1 MLSAKTKKKALR
13 IALPVLLAV
22 FFGWYTFSKLPID
35 QIIPYFKTAN
45 YGWIALGMLL
55 GLLSNLSRA
64 YRWKYL
70 IEPMGYTLRFPN
82 SVMAVFITYL
92 ANYGIPRSGEVLR
105 AAVLTNYE
113 GVPFQK
119 SFGTI
124 IAERMADLLVLLTIV
139 AITLLIQFDF
149 IFSLLENSF
158 QPKKLIL
165 LGVVAIVF
173 CAIIFLYLKKSQ
185 SKIALKVR
193 DFVRGLLEG
202 ILSIFKMKHKW
213 AFIFHTLF
221 IWVMYIMMFFV
232 TSMALDEIHDVS
244 IGALLIAFIAG
255 SFAIAATNGG
265 IFVYPLAIGA
275 AFSLFNIPENPSIA
289 FGWIMWSSQTLMII
303 ILGSLSFL
311 FLPLYND
318 KIKDIEKD
326 GPHV

>member
-1 MLSAKTKKKALR
+1 MNAKTKKILR
-13 IALPVLLAV
+13 VALPVVLAA

-35 QIIPYFKTAN
+35 KIIPYFKSAN
-45 YGWIALGMLL
+45 YGWIAFGMLL

-70 IEPMGYTLRFPN
+70 IAPMGYSMRLPN
-82 SVMAVFITYL
+82 SIMAVFISYL

-124 IAERMADLLVLLTIV
+124 IAERMADMVILLAIV
-139 AITLLIQFDF
+139 ALTLLIQFDF
-149 IFSLLENSF
+149 IFELLERAF
-158 QPKKLIL
+158 QPEKLVLLAIAFL
-165 LGVVAIVF
+165 LGCVF
-173 CAIIFLYLKKSQ
+173 LFLFLKSSKT
-185 SKIALKVR
+185 KIAMKVR
-193 DFVRGLLEG
+193 KFVRGLLEG
-202 ILSIFKMKHKW
+202 VLSIFKMEHKG

-221 IWVMYIMMFFV
+221 IWLMYVSMFWITTYAV
-232 TSMALDEIHDVS
+232 DDLKGVS
-244 IGALLIAFIAG
+244 VGALLIAFIAG
-255 SFAIAATNGG
+255 SFTIAATNGG

-289 FGWIMWSSQTLMII
+289 FGWIMWSSQTVIII

-311 FLPLYND
+311 FLPIYNRR
-318 KIKDIEKD
+318 KESITKNS
-326 GPHV
+326 

>member
-1 MLSAKTKKKALR
+1 MKVHTKKTLR
-13 IALPVLLAV
+13 IALPVLLAA

-35 QIIPYFKTAN
+35 QIIPYFKSAN
-45 YGWIALGMLL
+45 YGWITLGMVF
-55 GLLSNLSRA
+55 GFLSNLSRA

-70 IEPMGYTLRFPN
+70 LVPMGYSLRFPN
-82 SVMAVFITYL
+82 SIMAVFITYL

-124 IAERMADLLVLLTIV
+124 IAERMADLVILLSIV

-149 IFSLLENSF
+149 IFELLEKSF

-165 LGVVAIVF
+165 LGVIGVVF
-173 CAIIFLYLKKSQ
+173 CIAIFLYLKKSQ

-202 ILSIFKMKHKW
+202 ILSIFRMQHKW

-221 IWVMYIMMFFV
+221 IWLMYVLMFYV
-232 TSMALDEIHDVS
+232 TSLAVDGLDGVS

-255 SFAIAATNGG
+255 SFTIAATNGG

-275 AFSLFNIPENPSIA
+275 AFSLFDIPENPSIA

-303 ILGSLSFL
+303 ILGSLSFF
-311 FLPLYND
+311 FLPIYNARN
-318 KIKDIEKD
+318 KTVHKD
-326 GPHV
+326 